1 MARIRTYALDTTLS
15 IDDKF
20 LGTNDSGSTKNFN
33 VEDIIDFVNSSGR
46 IEGNAAARF
55 TYKLHNSSPTSGS
68 IGFETDKLAIQ
79 TFTGLTEL
87 MISKRNKLGTDYT
100 NLYNSLSGTT
110 ILIQK
115 ATDISTFAI
124 FNVTSVADNETYTD
138 FFDLTIS
145 IQKSQGNLEEN
156 EDYFLA
162 VIGLTKSNDK
172 HHTFVQS
179 SSSSS
184 WSITHNLGKKPS
196 VTIVDSADT
205 LLHGQV
211 DYVDNDNLTITLS
224 APTSGKAYLN

>member
-1 MARIRTYALDTTLS
+1 VARIRTYALDTALS

-33 VEDIIDFVNSSGR
+33 VEDIIDFINSSGR
-46 IEGNAAARF
+46 LEGNVAARF
-55 TYKLHNSSPTSGS
+55 TYKLHNTSPVSGS
-68 IGFETDKLAIQ
+68 IGFEVDKLATQ
-79 TFTGLTEL
+79 SFTGLTEL

-115 ATDISTFAI
+115 ATDVSTFAI
-124 FNVTSVADNETYTD
+124 FNVTSVGDNETYAD

-145 IQKSQGNLEEN
+145 HQKSQGNLQEDQ
-156 EDYFLA
+156 DYF
-162 VIGLTKSNDK
+162 VSIIGLTKSIDK
-172 HHTFVQS
+172 HHTFVQNS
-179 SSSSS
+179 ASAS

>member
-1 MARIRTYALDTTLS
+1 MARIRTYALDTALS

-33 VEDIIDFVNSSGR
+33 VEDIIDFINSSGR
-46 IEGNAAARF
+46 LEGNVAARF
-55 TYKLHNSSPTSGS
+55 TYKLHNTSPVSGS
-68 IGFETDKLAIQ
+68 IGFEVDKLATQ
-79 TFTGLTEL
+79 SFTGLTEL

-115 ATDISTFAI
+115 ATDVSTFAI
-124 FNVTSVADNETYTD
+124 FNVTSVGDNETYAD

-145 IQKSQGNLEEN
+145 HQKSQGNLQEDQ
-156 EDYFLA
+156 DYF
-162 VIGLTKSNDK
+162 VSIIGLTKSIDK
-172 HHTFVQS
+172 HHTFVQNS
-179 SSSSS
+179 ASAS
-184 WSITHNLGKKPS
+184 WAITHNLGKKPS

>member
-1 MARIRTYALDTTLS
+1 
-15 IDDKF
+15 
-20 LGTNDSGSTKNFN
+20 
-33 VEDIIDFVNSSGR
+33 
-46 IEGNAAARF
+46 
-55 TYKLHNSSPTSGS
+55 
-68 IGFETDKLAIQ
+68 
-79 TFTGLTEL
+79 

-124 FNVTSVADNETYTD
+124 FNVTAVADNETYTD

-145 IQKSQGNLEEN
+145 NQKSQGNLEEN

-179 SSSSS
+179 SASSS

>member
-1 MARIRTYALDTTLS
+1 MTQVLR
-15 IDDKF
+15 
-20 LGTNDSGSTKNFN
+20 KNFN
-33 VEDIIDFVNSSGR
+33 VEDIIDFINSSGR
-46 IEGNAAARF
+46 LEGNVAARF
-55 TYKLHNSSPTSGS
+55 TYKLHNTSPVSGS
-68 IGFETDKLAIQ
+68 IGFEVDKLATQ
-79 TFTGLTEL
+79 SFTGLTEL

-124 FNVTSVADNETYTD
+124 FNVTSVGDNETYAD

-145 IQKSQGNLEEN
+145 HQKSQGNLQEDQ
-156 EDYFLA
+156 DYF
-162 VIGLTKSNDK
+162 VSIIGLTKSIDK
-172 HHTFVQS
+172 HHTFVQNS
-179 SSSSS
+179 ASAS
-184 WSITHNLGKKPS
+184 WAITHNLGKKPS